1 MSDSLVRLS
10 AILAEV
16 TDLSRAAALLEWDQE
31 TYMPPGGV
39 AQRSDQLSTL
49 LRLPHVRFSADE
61 VGHLLSTLEDET
73 SGQPFDSY
81 EASLVRVTRRDY
93 EQERK
98 LPPDLVAEAARAGS
112 AARPLW
118 EKARP
123 EADFKIFA
131 PAPEKHGGLHRHVP
145 NAPRSPERPPDP
157 PPRRNHPGPTTA

>member
-1 MSDSLVRLS
+1 MSGALVRLR

-49 LRLPHVRFSADE
+49 LRLSHVRFTADE
-61 VGHLLSTLEDET
+61 VGHLLSALEDET
-73 SGQPFDSY
+73 SGQPFDSH

-118 EKARP
+118 EKARR
-123 EADFKIFA
+123 EDALKIFA
-131 PAPEKHGGLHRHVP
+131 PALHKDVEP
-145 NAPRSPERPPDP
+145 KP
-157 PPRRNHPGPTTA
+157 